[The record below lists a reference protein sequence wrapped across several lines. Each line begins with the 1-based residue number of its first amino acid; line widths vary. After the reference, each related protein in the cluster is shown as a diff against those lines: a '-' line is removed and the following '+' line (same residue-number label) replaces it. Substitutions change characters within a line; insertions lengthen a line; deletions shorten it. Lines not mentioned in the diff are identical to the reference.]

1 MAVSAGFARDL
12 APSKLTSGMQ
22 AIALALSLCGQLSL
36 FGFDS
41 HEDYVNISAAVLHRR
56 ADPVHP
62 YHYFDAQRPGS
73 VSPLGPMLDSD
84 DQTILRSGHVTLRGK
99 RRGGKRLRVSD
110 ARISSL
116 LSTAEMLCMS
126 AFSLLLTTVYASAH
140 H

>member
-1 MAVSAGFARDL
+1 
-12 APSKLTSGMQ
+12 MQ

-84 DQTILRSGHVTLRGK
+84 NQTILRSGHDL
-99 RRGGKRLRVSD
+99 
-110 ARISSL
+110 AREE
-116 LSTAEMLCMS
+116 AWRQ
-126 AFSLLLTTVYASAH
+126 AFGRERCSYQ
-140 H
+140 